1 MWRVAASWIAIL
13 ATAALVIGCDAFTD
27 DNANGGIGGT
37 SWTVASINGAPT
49 PPDARP
55 TMVFEFDG
63 SLSGSSGCNQ
73 YTGRFR
79 TEGDRITVRDLAST
93 MMACEAGAMALEQA
107 FTAALGGATTWRLT
121 EQGNLQ
127 LDGSGEIEAEP
138 APAP

>member
-1 MWRVAASWIAIL
+1 MGRSVTAWIAL
-13 ATAALVIGCDAFTD
+13 LMVAALVVGCDAFTD

-49 PPDARP
+49 PADARP

-73 YTGRFR
+73 YSGSFR
-79 TEGDRITVRDLAST
+79 TDGDRITVRDLAST
-93 MMACEAGAMALEQA
+93 MMACEAGVMAQEQA

-127 LDGSGEIEAEP
+127 LEGSGDIEAEP
-138 APAP
+138 ALSP